1 MRVYENPQ
9 KTSENR
15 MPARSFYIPEGISEY
30 KLLNGEWRFA
40 FFKSESDVTDKIS
53 RWDTIPVPS
62 CWQLHGY
69 ENPNYINVSY
79 PFPCDLPYVPDDN
92 PCGVYE
98 REFEV
103 EKKWGKLYF
112 VFEGVASCAFLYING
127 AYVGFTQG
135 SHMQAEFDITKYVK
149 EGMNTVRVKVLK
161 WCCGTYLE
169 SQDMFRYNGIFR
181 DCYIL
186 QRPEGHIEDIEVIPR
201 EKEFHIKL
209 NGKATISIYEGDKL
223 LTTENVLDE
232 YTYEVKNPI
241 MWNAEA
247 PFLYT
252 IVLERQGE
260 IIHFKAGLR
269 TVEISDKYELLVNG
283 VSVKLH
289 GVNRHDTSKYRG
301 WCQTDEEI
309 RKDLELMK
317 ELNINCVR
325 TAHYPPTPRFIELCD
340 ELGFYVIC
348 EADNETHGIL
358 RRLPTHTWNYDVDS
372 DEWPATLPEWKK
384 EHVERMQR
392 MVECYKN
399 YACIIMWSTGNE
411 CCYGINHWE
420 MIQYTRFRDNSRLI
434 HCEDASRKGEIRS
447 ADVYSRMYVGLDEL
461 ERLAN
466 CHDINMPIFLCEYS
480 HAMGNGPGDVYEY
493 NELFDKYPKLIGGCI
508 WEWADHVVTVD
519 GVEKYGGDFKGEI
532 VHDSNFCCDGIV
544 FADRSLKAGSYETKA
559 AYQPIRTDY
568 EENKLTVHNRL
579 DFTNLNN
586 FEFTYWIEVDGKKTE
601 TQKRI
606 LDVEPHEMVE
616 LPIAYE
622 DCKCSYGATLNVT
635 LSREGKIYAQTQHV
649 LPCTINA
656 EDAEDSGCCV
666 DLKEDAKYIYATGE
680 RFSYIFSK
688 HHGTFASMIV
698 DGEEQ
703 LAAEVKLSAYK
714 APTDNDRHIK
724 SHWSTV
730 DFWEG
735 ENMDY
740 AFTKIYD
747 CYLKEGVIVV
757 EASLAGISR
766 KPLLKYMLHIRI
778 NNFGRIDFEFKG
790 KVREDAYWLPRLGF
804 EFEMPEKFNEFTYYG
819 RGPIENYRD
828 MCHGAFIGQYQCTAQ
843 AEYVNYVR
851 PQEHGNHTEVK
862 ILHIGNLEFTSI
874 TGFET
879 NVSEYSIRA
888 IDLANHTDELIKDGH
903 IHVRIDY
910 KVSGLGSGSCG
921 PLVAE
926 EHRLQEK
933 DIDFSFSVKPYTS
946 M

>member
-15 MPARSFYIPEGISEY
+15 MEARSFYIPTGVSECFN
-30 KLLNGEWRFA
+30 LNGNWRFA
-40 FFKSESDVTDKIS
+40 YFQSEWEVPDEIQS
-53 RWDTIPVPS
+53 WDTIPVPS

-92 PCGVYE
+92 PCGIYE
-98 REFEV
+98 REFEIN
-103 EKKWGKLYF
+103 KKWGKIYF

-127 AYVGFTQG
+127 TYVGFTQG
-135 SHMQAEFDITKYVK
+135 SHMQAEFDITRHVQ
-149 EGMNTVRVKVLK
+149 EGQNNVRVKVLK

-186 QRPEGHIEDIEVIPR
+186 QRPEGHITDVEVIPCGNQ
-201 EKEFHIKL
+201 FHVKVDGDAIL
-209 NGKATISIYEGDKL
+209 HIYEKDQL
-223 LTTENVLDE
+223 LLSKNITDE
-232 YTYEVKNPI
+232 YIYKVENPI

-252 IVLERQGE
+252 IILERGGE
-260 IIHFKAGLR
+260 SICLKAGLR
-269 TVEISDKYELLVNG
+269 TIAISDKYELLING
-283 VSVKLH
+283 VPVKLH

-340 ELGFYVIC
+340 ELGLYVIC
-348 EADNETHGIL
+348 EADNETHGML

-392 MVECYKN
+392 MVEYYKN
-399 YACIIMWSTGNE
+399 YASIIMWSTGNE
-411 CCYGINHWE
+411 CCYGTNHWE
-420 MIQYTRFRDNSRLI
+420 MIRYTRTRDNTRLI

-447 ADVYSRMYVGLDEL
+447 ADVYSRMYVGHEEL

-466 CHDINMPIFLCEYS
+466 CHNIDMPIFLCEYS
-480 HAMGNGPGDVYEY
+480 HAMGNSPGDVYAY

-544 FADRSLKAGSYETKA
+544 FADRSFKAGSYETKA

-568 EENKLTVHNRL
+568 KEGLLTVFNRF
-579 DFTNLNN
+579 DFTNLSDYN
-586 FEFTYWIEVDGKKTE
+586 FTYWIEIDGRKLE
-601 TQKRI
+601 TKSVQ
-606 LDVEPHEMVE
+606 LDVKPHQNAK

-622 DCKCSYGATLNVT
+622 ACECLYGVTLNAI
-635 LSREGKIYAQTQHV
+635 LSKEDKIYAQTQHV
-649 LPCTINA
+649 LPCVVCEEKTKDLNN
-656 EDAEDSGCCV
+656 
-666 DLKEDAKYIYATGE
+666 LKEDARYIYAIGS
-680 RFSYIFSK
+680 RFSYVFSK
-688 HHGTFASMIV
+688 HHGTFVSMIV

-703 LAAEVKLSAYK
+703 LAGEVKLSAYR

-724 SHWSTV
+724 SHWSIV

-735 ENMDY
+735 ENVDY
-740 AFTKIYD
+740 AFTKVYD
-747 CYLKEGVIVV
+747 CHLEEGIIVV

-766 KPLLKYMLHIRI
+766 KPLLKYKLKIRI
-778 NNFGRIDFEFKG
+778 DDTGRIDYELKG
-790 KVREDAYWLPRLGF
+790 NIRQDAFWLPRLGF
-804 EFEMPEKFNEFTYYG
+804 EFELPQKFNEFTYYG
-819 RGPIENYRD
+819 RGPLENYRD
-828 MCHGAFIGQYQCTAQ
+828 MCHGAFVGQYQSNAK

-851 PQEHGNHTEVK
+851 PQEHGNHTEAK
-862 ILHIGNLEFTSI
+862 TLQIGNMEFESVK
-874 TGFET
+874 GFEF
-879 NVSEYSIRA
+879 NVSEYSTRA
-888 IDLANHTDELIKDGH
+888 LDLANHTDELVKDGH

-921 PLVAE
+921 PLVE
-926 EHRLQEK
+926 DRYRLQEK
-933 DIDFSFSVKPYTS
+933 KIDFSFCIKPCKTI
-946 M
+946 